1 MMTKLQCPC
10 TQNCNK
16 RSATCHSECEEYL
29 QYEKEKIESYNSYE
43 DAPFFRNYICSVKK
57 EQMVR
62 KYSGK

>member
-1 MMTKLQCPC
+1 MVKCPC
-10 TQNCNK
+10 TRNCEK

-29 QYEKEKIESYNSYE
+29 EYEKEKMKSYGAYE
-43 DAPFFRNYICSVKK
+43 EAPFLRNYICSAKK